1 MSGLVWFLM
10 FFSLTMRATK
20 KLIHGAAVTHI
31 GRSWGLIQTEAGG
44 SDTDGSWVLIQT
56 VHGASIRQAPGPWT
70 VVRPPLG

>member
-1 MSGLVWFLM
+1 MP
-10 FFSLTMRATK
+10 
-20 KLIHGAAVTHI
+20 VTHI

-44 SDTDGSWVLIQT
+44 SDTDGSWVLIQTEAGGSDADGSWVLIQT